1 MIKNKNRFHVRF
13 DDDDWNKLITNAKL
27 CGLSKAEYIRR
38 LVDEKEIKP
47 KPPETYS
54 KLLYEISMIGNNINQ
69 LAHQANAM
77 GVATKSQAD
86 KAVILAEKCMMLIRE
101 MR

>member
-1 MIKNKNRFHVRF
+1 MIKNRNRFHIRF
-13 DDDDWNKLITNAKL
+13 DDTGWDKLITDAKS

-47 KPPETYS
+47 KPPETYT
-54 KLLYEISMIGNNINQ
+54 KLVYEISMIGNNINQ
-69 LAHQANAM
+69 LAHQANSM
-77 GVATKSQAD
+77 GFTSKEQAD
-86 KAVILAEKCMMLIRE
+86 KAVVLAEKCMTLMRE

>member
-1 MIKNKNRFHVRF
+1 MIKNKNRFHIRF
-13 DDDDWNKLITNAKL
+13 DDAGWNKLIADAKA

-38 LVDEKEIKP
+38 LVEEKEIKP

-54 KLLYEISMIGNNINQ
+54 KLVYEISMIGNNLNQ
-69 LAHQANAM
+69 LAHQANSM
-77 GVATKSQAD
+77 GVTTKSQAD
-86 KAVILAEKCMMLIRE
+86 KAVILAEKCMSLIRE

>member
-1 MIKNKNRFHVRF
+1 MIKNKNRFHIRF
-13 DDDDWNKLITNAKL
+13 DDDGWNKLINNAKL
-27 CGLSKAEYIRR
+27 SGLSKAEYLRR
-38 LVDEKEIKP
+38 LVNEKEIKP

-69 LAHQANAM
+69 LVHQANSM
-77 GVATKSQAD
+77 GAATKSQAD
-86 KAVILAEKCMMLIRE
+86 KAVVLAEKCMTLIRE